1 MSDPTPSHGNSH
13 AAGSHY
19 QPSLG
24 VVFIIVILFIGAT
37 FLMVTTI
44 SSSTTST
51 TTTTL
56 PSTTTTS
63 PASTARVIKSH
74 ERVQVANGTTVA
86 ELAAKYTQELQ
97 TQDWDT
103 LPPVNGP
110 SEKKTIIYYKGGQGQ
125 LKAAQEVATTI
136 HVSQSGI
143 EPLGSL
149 NPVSGATGDDI
160 IVILGKDQS
169 A

>member
-1 MSDPTPSHGNSH
+1 MSDSPPSHGDPH
-13 AAGSHY
+13 ATGSHY

-24 VVFIIVILFIGAT
+24 VVFIIVILFVGAT
-37 FLMVTTI
+37 FLMVTNL
-44 SSSTTST
+44 SSSPTST

-56 PSTTTTS
+56 ASTTTTA
-63 PASTARVIKSH
+63 PGSTARVIKSH
-74 ERVQVANGTTVA
+74 ERVQVANGTTVSQ
-86 ELAAKYTQELQ
+86 LAAKYTQELQ

-103 LPPVNGP
+103 LPPINGP
-110 SEKKTIIYYKGGQGQ
+110 SEKKTIIYYKSGQ

-136 HVSQSGI
+136 HVSQSAVQ
-143 EPLGSL
+143 PLGSL
-149 NPVSGATGDDI
+149 DPVSGASSDDI

>member
-1 MSDPTPSHGNSH
+1 MSDSTPSHGDSH
-13 AAGSHY
+13 ASGSHY
-19 QPSLG
+19 QPSLA

-44 SSSTTST
+44 SSSPTT

-56 PSTTTTS
+56 PSTTTTK
-63 PASTARVIKSH
+63 PATTARVIKSH
-74 ERVQVANGTTVA
+74 TRVQVANGTTVPQ
-86 ELAAKYTQELQ
+86 LAAKYTQELQ

-110 SEKKTIIYYKGGQGQ
+110 AEKKTIIYYVSGQ
-125 LKAAQEVATTI
+125 LKAAQEVASTI
-136 HVSQSGI
+136 HVNQSAI
-143 EPLGSL
+143 LPLGAL
-149 NPVSGATGDDI
+149 KPVSGASGDDV
-160 IVILGKDQS
+160 IVILGKAES

>member
-1 MSDPTPSHGNSH
+1 MSDSRPSHGDPH
-13 AAGSHY
+13 ASGSHY
-19 QPSLG
+19 QPSLA

-44 SSSTTST
+44 SSSPTTP

-56 PSTTTTS
+56 PSTTTTTG
-63 PASTARVIKSH
+63 AATARVIKSH
-74 ERVQVANGTTVA
+74 ERVQVANGTTVSQ
-86 ELAAKYTQELQ
+86 LAAKYTQELQ

-110 SEKKTIIYYKGGQGQ
+110 LEKKTVIYYTTGQ
-125 LKAAQEVATTI
+125 LKAAQEVATTV
-136 HVSQSGI
+136 HVSQSAVH
-143 EPLGSL
+143 PLGAL
-149 NPVSGATGDDI
+149 KPVSGASGDDV
-160 IVILGKDQS
+160 IVIIGKDES

>member
-1 MSDPTPSHGNSH
+1 MSDSTPSHEAPH
-13 AAGSHY
+13 ASGSHY

-44 SSSTTST
+44 SSSPTTS

-56 PSTTTTS
+56 PSTTTTK
-63 PASTARVIKSH
+63 ASTTARVIKSRV
-74 ERVQVANGTTVA
+74 RVQVANGTTVPQ
-86 ELAAKYTQELQ
+86 LAAKYTQELQ

-110 SEKKTIIYYKGGQGQ
+110 SEKKTIIYYKAGQ

-136 HVSQSGI
+136 KVSQSAIQPIGA
-143 EPLGSL
+143 LTT
-149 NPVSGATGDDI
+149 VSGASGDDI
-160 IVILGKDQS
+160 VVILGKDES